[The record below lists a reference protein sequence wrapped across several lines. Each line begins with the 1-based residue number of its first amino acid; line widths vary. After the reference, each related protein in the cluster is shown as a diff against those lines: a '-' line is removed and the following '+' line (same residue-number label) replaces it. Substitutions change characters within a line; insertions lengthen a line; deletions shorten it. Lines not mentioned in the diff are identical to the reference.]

1 MVKEFRN
8 SYYYKVFKFII
19 NNFPEYEES
28 WCDSIS
34 DDQYQSKEWLCNV
47 LDDLKVTETDN
58 VKRYCQ
64 DAGVAGWKY
73 PLLIDIVGSWLGW
86 PLIEMIHQFTKGRIT
101 QIDCFDIDETCQKIM
116 AQYKNMFKPNYEVV
130 QHDDY
135 FERKDVRRRHFV
147 ICTSCE
153 HMDDFWPYR
162 QWYKGNPFVCLQS
175 NNYLELPE
183 HINCVESVDEL
194 IEKNKLKKIWFK
206 GERDFKTYKRFMVI
220 GQWQ

>member
-8 SYYYKVFKFII
+8 SYYYKVFKFIR

-101 QIDCFDIDETCQKIM
+101 QIDCYDIDETCQ
-116 AQYKNMFKPNYEVV
+116 
-130 QHDDY
+130 
-135 FERKDVRRRHFV
+135 
-147 ICTSCE
+147 
-153 HMDDFWPYR
+153 
-162 QWYKGNPFVCLQS
+162 
-175 NNYLELPE
+175 
-183 HINCVESVDEL
+183 
-194 IEKNKLKKIWFK
+194 
-206 GERDFKTYKRFMVI
+206 
-220 GQWQ
+220 